1 MTDARALAHRM
12 HEAFNTRDFE
22 AVDEI
27 FAPDFFRHPMGTSGS
42 EHVRETWSAI
52 SRKFPGMH
60 SVVEDVV
67 AEGDLVSLRATISG
81 LFAEEVTLM
90 EMFRVADGR
99 IAELWG
105 AIQSVGN
112 TVQEL
117 LREADAP
124 VA

>member
-1 MTDARALAHRM
+1 MTDPRALAYRM
-12 HEAFNTRDFE
+12 HEAFNTRNFE
-22 AVDEI
+22 AVDDI
-27 FAPDFFRHPMGTSGS
+27 FAADFFSHPLGTSGAG
-42 EHVRETWSAI
+42 HVKETWSAI

-60 SVVEDVV
+60 SVVEEVV

-105 AIQSVGN
+105 ASQSVGN
-112 TVQEL
+112 TV
-117 LREADAP
+117 RE
-124 VA
+124 VL

>member
-1 MTDARALAHRM
+1 MTDARALAYRM
-12 HEAFNTRDFE
+12 HEAFNTRNVE

-27 FAPDFFRHPMGTSGS
+27 FTPDFFSHPMGTSGT
-42 EHVRETWSAI
+42 EHVKETWSAI
-52 SRKFPGMH
+52 IRKFPDMH

-81 LFAEEVTLM
+81 LSDEEITLM

-105 AIQSVGN
+105 ASQSVGN
-112 TVQEL
+112 TVREL
-117 LREADAP
+117 L
-124 VA
+124 

>member
-1 MTDARALAHRM
+1 MTAGRALAHRM
-12 HEAFNTRDFE
+12 HEAFNARDFD

-27 FAPDFFRHPMGTSGS
+27 FTPDFFSHPLGTTGS
-42 EHVRETWSAI
+42 EHVKETWSAA

-60 SVVEDVV
+60 SVVDEVI

-90 EMFRVADGR
+90 EMIRVADGR

-105 AIQSVGN
+105 ASQSVGD
-112 TVQEL
+112 TV
-117 LREADAP
+117 REVLSDR
-124 VA
+124 